1 MKYIPHLTFTFAFE
15 NINTKKESGEALKK
29 FLSDNEW
36 ITGRYANDRLINFH
50 SENNGVCEVI
60 LFEREDSS
68 LEELSEIFFDDLFN
82 EKSVKWVKT
91 IYDDNTEKIVLK
103 YVDYYPNHQ
112 NKSIGEMVK
121 GDSACILWRQ

>member
-1 MKYIPHLTFTFAFE
+1 M
-15 NINTKKESGEALKK
+15 
-29 FLSDNEW
+29 
-36 ITGRYANDRLINFH
+36 
-50 SENNGVCEVI
+50 I

-91 IYDDNTEKIVLK
+91 ISDDNTEKIVL
-103 YVDYYPNHQ
+103 YYGDYYPNHQ
-112 NKSIGEMVK
+112 DKSIGEMVK